1 MDELS
6 LTALMLF
13 DSSLRRELWRGFV
26 GTLAV
31 LLTVVLTMMLIRLL
45 GLAAKG
51 SVAVADLSLLL
62 GYTMLGQMPILLSLS
77 LFVAVV
83 GMLNRLQRESEM
95 VVWQASGIR
104 LARMARPL
112 WQMSWPVLLSLAL
125 LVLVARPWAQQQSQL
140 IKDRFERRSDIARI
154 APGQFQTSSDGR
166 RVFFIDS
173 HSDGESRGKNVFIVL
188 TEPTA
193 ETVVSAREGLLEID
207 QGQRY
212 LRLWHGERIET
223 RLDTGESSRSR
234 FETARVL
241 IGEGPLSLGG
251 NDLARNLPTWD
262 LLRSH
267 VRENRAELVW
277 RLGTVWAAFNLVLIA
292 LVTTASQTRRA
303 NGWTVVWALLVFIV
317 YYNMLTLS
325 QSGVASGRMS
335 AGAGL
340 FGIHGAVLLLAL
352 AGLWWRDGSWRRT
365 HLSTDLAKGNPA

>member
-1 MDELS
+1 
-6 LTALMLF
+6 MLF

-26 GTLAV
+26 GTLVV

-77 LFVAVV
+77 LFIAVV
-83 GMLNRLQRESEM
+83 GMLSRMHRESEM

-104 LARMARPL
+104 LARMFKPL
-112 WQMSWPVLLSLAL
+112 WQMSWPVLAGLAL

-173 HSDGESRGKNVFIVL
+173 HSDVESRGKNVFIVL
-188 TEPTA
+188 TEETS
-193 ETVVSAREGLLEID
+193 ETVVNAREGVLEISD
-207 QGQRY
+207 GQRY
-212 LRLWHGERIET
+212 LRLWHGERVET
-223 RLDTGESSRSR
+223 KLDTGESSRAH

-241 IGEGPLSLGG
+241 IGDAPLDMMG
-251 NDLARNLPTWD
+251 NNLARNIPTWS
-262 LLRSH
+262 LMRSPLPEH
-267 VRENRAELVW
+267 RAELVW
-277 RLGTVWAAFNLVLIA
+277 RIGTVWAAFNLVIIA
-292 LVTTASQTRRA
+292 LISTSNQTRRA
-303 NGWTVVWALLVFIV
+303 NAWTMVWALLVFIV
-317 YYNMLTLS
+317 YYNVLTLS
-325 QSGVASGRMS
+325 QSWVASGRLK
-335 AGAGL
+335 AGTGL
-340 FGIHGAVLLLAL
+340 FGIHGAVMLLAL

-365 HLSTDLAKGNPA
+365 TASEARA